1 MRKFIISDIH
11 GLGNVYYSIM
21 GYLDNISKLEPIELY
36 INGDLIDRGP
46 ESAEILL
53 DIKRRI
59 ETPNHYKIIYLAG
72 NHELLMYQ
80 LYKDRK
86 KGKTTYFN
94 NWYDNGGDITDWG
107 LKELLQKK
115 EKILE
120 VVDFVA
126 NLKLYHKL
134 NEKIDGKNIVIVHAA
149 CPLIV
154 KDICNLRIKNDNEEV
169 FYDTWTR
176 EDDPFMPFRC
186 RIGNEKYFTI
196 VGHTPNNNKYGY
208 EYHQNDN
215 YLNIDGGCAAYA
227 KGFFEY
233 DHYPL
238 VEVKDDYLK
247 ILTFNNNNEI
257 IYGNYFKDYKS
268 IPFTEQELNK
278 ERSYLN
284 HNLKTKK
291 LMRLEDDI
299 IGYEDWT
306 KEKKRTK

>member
-21 GYLDNISKLEPIELY
+21 GYLDNINKLEPIELY
-36 INGDLIDRGP
+36 INGDLIDRGI

-53 DIKRRI
+53 DIKKRI
-59 ETPNHYKIIYLAG
+59 ETPNHYKITYLGG

-86 KGKTTYFN
+86 KGKSTYFN
-94 NWYDNGGDITDWG
+94 SWYDNGGDITDWG
-107 LKELLQKK
+107 LEELLETK

-120 VVDFVA
+120 VVEFIA
-126 NLKLYHKL
+126 NLKIYHKL
-134 NEKIDGKNIVIVHAA
+134 NEKINSKNIVIVHAA
-149 CPLIV
+149 CPLTV
-154 KDICNLRIKNDNEEV
+154 KDTCDLRIKDDNEEV
-169 FYDTWTR
+169 FYYTWTR

-186 RIGNEKYFTI
+186 RIGNKKYFTI

-208 EYHQNDN
+208 EYHQNGN
-215 YLNIDGGCAAYA
+215 YLNIDGGCAPYA

-238 VEVKDDYLK
+238 VEIKDGYLK

-257 IYGNYFKDYKS
+257 IYGNFFKDYKS
-268 IPFTEQELNK
+268 ISLTAEELNR
-278 ERSYLN
+278 ERTYLN
-284 HNLKTKK
+284 KK
-291 LMRLEDDI
+291 LKPKKLIRLEEDI
-299 IGYEDWT
+299 IGYEDWV
-306 KEKKRTK
+306 KKDKRK